1 LRWLEEAAAYDLF
14 DKTEIEEGDE
24 EFARRLFQIEL
35 EKAKPR
41 PEPPRGKKI
50 YLCLVLCLAIVGV
63 GAWLIAKYV
72 PGSKTKDA
80 EDDLTENGNATLA
93 EETLSF

>member
-1 LRWLEEAAAYDLF
+1 MF

-50 YLCLVLCLAIVGV
+50 YLCLVLCLVIVGV
-63 GAWLIAKYV
+63 GAWLISKYV
-72 PGSKTKDA
+72 SSSKTQDA
-80 EDDLTENGNATLA
+80 EDDPSEDGNA
-93 EETLSF
+93 ESLSF